1 MGCNGDD
8 SGKKCNLFGDEKI
21 KYPVSFDLK
30 VIMDKKK
37 TDKENIAVIEKLLKE
52 SNIPFKDFRKKQS
65 SKGTYTSYTV
75 GITMDTQEIL
85 EKLYIDLKVI
95 SGVIYAV

>member
-8 SGKKCNLFGDEKI
+8 SGEKCNLFGDEKI

-30 VIMDKKK
+30 VIMENKQ
-37 TDKENIAVIEKLLKE
+37 TDKENITAIKNLLNE
-52 SNIPFKDFRKKQS
+52 SNIPFSDFRKKQS

-75 GITMDTQEIL
+75 GITTETQEIL
-85 EKLYIDLKVI
+85 EKLYVNLKAI
-95 SGVIYAV
+95 PGVIYAV